1 MLILKCPMKFLFSY
15 TSIMMAGLDGQ
26 PVIHPCYT
34 LLQCISAAAR
44 QMIMNFTIDTNG
56 PQWIMP
62 NGFGDQL
69 TLYLAP
75 ALDHNFNF
83 YTRNLMDRLP

>member
-26 PVIHPCYT
+26 PIIHPCYT
-34 LLQCISAAAR
+34 FLQCISAAAR
-44 QMIMNFTIDTNG
+44 QMIMNLI
-56 PQWIMP
+56 
-62 NGFGDQL
+62 GDQL
-69 TLYLAP
+69 TLCLVP

-83 YTRNLMDRLP
+83 YTRNIKI